1 MFYWSHRITLIEC
14 RRKLYESMNNRR
26 QGTVGAFLVAG
37 CNISVLFDQDIFLI
51 SFWTLSL
58 TRGLF
63 GSLVFYFNYWGVS
76 QISFCCYLYFHSFIE
91 TKALIQIVAVPLLI
105 YAQLFVI
112 PWMAACLFSLAF
124 LISQSLLKF
133 ISMESVM
140 LSNHLILCC
149 SLLLLPS
156 VFPIIKVFP
165 SKSALCIRGQCI
177 GASALV
183 SILPMNIQS

>member
-37 CNISVLFDQDIFLI
+37 CNISVLFNQDIFLI

-76 QISFCCYLYFHSFIE
+76 QISFCCYLYFHSFIV
-91 TKALIQIVAVPLLI
+91 TKYVFYDLNSFKFVEVCFMAQKMMYLGECFCAVEKNV
-105 YAQLFVI
+105 YSAG
-112 PWMAACLFSLAF
+112 
-124 LISQSLLKF
+124 
-133 ISMESVM
+133 
-140 LSNHLILCC
+140 
-149 SLLLLPS
+149 
-156 VFPIIKVFP
+156 KV
-165 SKSALCIRGQCI
+165 L
-177 GASALV
+177 
-183 SILPMNIQS
+183 